1 MIRQLT
7 LDLPVRTAHG
17 RDDFFVSPANA
28 MAVAMIDAPDA
39 WPEGKLLLVGPEG
52 AGKSHLAAVWA
63 GAAGARIVEAADL
76 AGQSLPD
83 LSSGGAVL
91 VENAHLIAGMPQ
103 NEALLFHLHNLLRD
117 SGGKL
122 LLTATTPPARWG
134 LALPDLLSRMEGTAT
149 ATIATPD
156 DALLAAV
163 FLKLFAD
170 RQVQVAP
177 GVVSYLIPR
186 IERSFS
192 AVRTMVA
199 RLDARAL
206 ALGRPVTRTLAAEV
220 LDSADKGTS

>member
-28 MAVAMIDAPDA
+28 MAVAIIDAPDA
-39 WPEGKLLLVGPEG
+39 WPEGKLLLLGPEG

-63 GAAGARIVEAADL
+63 GMAGATAVEATDL

-91 VENAHLIAGMPQ
+91 VENAHLIADTPQ
-103 NEALLFHLHNLLRD
+103 NEAILFHLHNLLRD

-177 GVVSYLIPR
+177 GLVSYLIPR
-186 IERSFS
+186 IDRSFS
-192 AVRTMVA
+192 AVRTLVA

-206 ALGRPVTRTLAAEV
+206 ALGRPVTRALAAEV
-220 LDSADKGTS
+220 LDSADKGAS